1 MAIKGNCIKFRN
13 NFIINRNIFVFT
25 GFISISMAPVIQG
38 LFKPLAT
45 TAAWL
50 VSPPLEVNIP
60 SDACMA
66 LISLVF
72 VSIRINIDFSSL
84 FLILFIPSISKATK
98 PDTTPGDAEAISF
111 CGFLTFVNHQ
121 ELEPAFSIWASLIN
135 FKASV

>member
-1 MAIKGNCIKFRN
+1 
-13 NFIINRNIFVFT
+13 
-25 GFISISMAPVIQG
+25 MAPVIQG

-98 PDTTPGDAEAISF
+98 PDTTPGDAGNPFVKLFNF
-111 CGFLTFVNHQ
+111 CESSRIGTK
-121 ELEPAFSIWASLIN
+121 AFSI
-135 FKASV
+135 